1 MSARHAGGVR
11 VTALA
16 AAFVL
21 AAAGARAET
30 VGAPRAV
37 AEPPPVGA
45 PLTPESSLGDLMRHP
60 AFAGFARLL
69 LPWDDRG
76 YDADMPLSGIAALA
90 PYHSHVDADV
100 AIGGLNRLIA
110 DAAAGRTIFYDV
122 YTEAQKRAEPAKANT
137 GLFFLRGRPGAPFA
151 VIAPGGGFQYVAST
165 HEGFPYAVAINAHGY
180 NAFVLKYRV
189 GDGGRGAMQDMA
201 AAVSFIFRNASTLD
215 VATTGYSLW
224 GSSAGA
230 RMAAAIG
237 SHGSAAFGGDALPKP
252 ATVVMAYTSHSDIA
266 ASEPPTFALVGETDG
281 IAPPASMERR
291 VAALRRMGTP
301 VDYRVYPNLGHGFG
315 PGVGTSAAGW
325 IDDAVRFWSRFD
337 ATKNGAAP

>member
-1 MSARHAGGVR
+1 MSPRPHR
-11 VTALA
+11 VLRRAATLVAAL
-16 AAFVL
+16 VL
-21 AAAGARAET
+21 TAAGA
-30 VGAPRAV
+30 GAQTIAQGRTV

-76 YDADMPLSGIAALA
+76 FDPDMPLSGVAALA

-100 AIGGLNRLIA
+100 AIAGLNRLIA
-110 DAAAGRTIFYDV
+110 DATAGRTIFYDV

-201 AAVSFIFRNASTLD
+201 AAVSFIFRNAGTLD

-224 GSSAGA
+224 GQ
-230 RMAAAIG
+230 
-237 SHGSAAFGGDALPKP
+237 FGGRAHGGGDRLARQRG
-252 ATVVMAYTSHSDIA
+252 V
-266 ASEPPTFALVGETDG
+266 
-281 IAPPASMERR
+281 RR
-291 VAALRRMGTP
+291 
-301 VDYRVYPNLGHGFG
+301 
-315 PGVGTSAAGW
+315 
-325 IDDAVRFWSRFD
+325 
-337 ATKNGAAP
+337 